1 MKLCAAANNKELL
14 LEAIQYTQ
22 EKLNNANLSRIPFD
36 HYVIKDFLHP
46 IIFERFSNF
55 ENSPHDA
62 EKKLTHGGSRIA
74 IDLLSGDASPFS
86 KAKEDAII
94 FDFFKGIEFQVQM
107 MNFMRQHIRKSW
119 LKWDI
124 LECFPEALYI
134 KDNSNFSLKPH
145 TDVPQK
151 LVTCLIYGK
160 TYDANFDAG
169 TTLFSLNQ
177 DMSNKFNRKKN
188 LLKSDQNHFDK
199 FKAVKT
205 IAYEP
210 NTALIFSPFT
220 DTFHGVLA
228 ERNPTSRKI
237 IQYQININSK
247 KYNEK
252 YMKVK
257 SKDGIKDNDKI
268 EKQKKKLKRRS
279 TDYRVNAP
287 KIGINAGDKI
297 IEFAAPNEVCATR
310 AMEIF
315 TKEPETIDW
324 INSFNKEDIFYDIG
338 ANIGI
343 YTLWA
348 AVSKNIRVFCFEPE
362 AHNFA
367 ILNSNIQANNLTKQ
381 CHPFCIG
388 ISDKVGIT
396 YLQSAYA
403 KPVTGQSGHQVRSGK
418 VLDTAAIISGGG
430 QGAITDTLD
439 NLVNRHKL
447 PCPTHIKIDV
457 DGIEPAIVHGGQN
470 ILQSKNVKTLMIEVN
485 LKDIKHLKMI
495 SNIIDHGF
503 CFEENLVRAVANK
516 YQGVT
521 HTANILFTRCE
532 SK

>member
-1 MKLCAAANNKELL
+1 MQLYASANNKELL

-22 EKLNNANLSRIPFD
+22 EKLNKANLSRTPFD

-46 IIFERFSNF
+46 IIFERFFNF

-62 EKKLTHGGSRIA
+62 VKKFTHGGSRIA
-74 IDLLSGDASPFS
+74 IDLLSDDSLRFN
-86 KAKEDAII
+86 KEKEDTTL

-107 MNFMRQHIRKSW
+107 MDFMRQHIKKPW
-119 LKWDI
+119 IKWDI
-124 LECFPEALYI
+124 LECVPEALYI
-134 KDNSNFSLKPH
+134 KDDSNFSIKPH

-160 TYDANFDAG
+160 MYDANFDAG
-169 TTLFSLNQ
+169 TTLFSPVQ
-177 DMSNKFNRKKN
+177 DMSNKINPKKKLPN
-188 LLKSDQNHFDK
+188 SDQNFFGK

-205 IAYEP
+205 ITYEP
-210 NTALIFSPFT
+210 NTALIFSPST

-228 ERNPTSRKI
+228 ERNPTSRQI
-237 IQYQININSK
+237 IQYQINIDSK
-247 KYNEK
+247 TYNKK
-252 YMKVK
+252 YMKTQ
-257 SKDGIKDNDKI
+257 SQSGNDYDDNI
-268 EKQKKKLKRRS
+268 EKQKKNLRRRS
-279 TDYRVNAP
+279 IDYRVNAP

-315 TKEPETIDW
+315 TKEPETIEW
-324 INSFNKEDIFYDIG
+324 INSFEKEDIFYDIG
-338 ANIGI
+338 ANVGI

-348 AVSKNIRVFCFEPE
+348 AASKNIRVFCFEPE

-367 ILNSNIQANNLTKQ
+367 ILNSNIQANNLVKQ

-396 YLQSAYA
+396 YLQPAYA
-403 KPVTGQSGHQVRSGK
+403 RPVTGQSGHQVRSGK
-418 VLDTAAIISGGG
+418 ILDTAAIINGGG

-457 DGIEPAIVHGGQN
+457 DGIEPAIVHGGQS
-470 ILQSKNVKTLMIEVN
+470 ILQSQNVKTLMIEVN

-495 SNIIDHGF
+495 STIIDCGF
-503 CFEENLVRAVANK
+503 AFEEKLARAVANK

-521 HTANILFTRCE
+521 HTANILFTRH
-532 SK
+532 